1 MLFTVL
7 ISDCLADCH
16 YPRSGPYNTLL
27 KCQVETRLG
36 GDKSSGADRY
46 HISHRRI
53 NRATPSLLLWPG
65 YLSLLLVKM
74 SYRYPHEDDSDENGF
89 GESLQQ
95 SLGAQPHDSSD
106 SDDDVFE
113 PATEV
118 TEDDQDDDENDSD
131 YEDEDDEDE
140 DEDDDDAFHGQWWLL
155 NLFVNSLG

>member
-1 MLFTVL
+1 
-7 ISDCLADCH
+7 
-16 YPRSGPYNTLL
+16 
-27 KCQVETRLG
+27 
-36 GDKSSGADRY
+36 
-46 HISHRRI
+46 
-53 NRATPSLLLWPG
+53 
-65 YLSLLLVKM
+65 M

-95 SLGAQPHDSSD
+95 SSGAQPHDSSD

-140 DEDDDDAFHGQWWLL
+140 DDEDEDAFHGQCRPLGL
-155 NLFVNSLG
+155 RADSLSLTDGICMCRCRDRLHRRSSLRRIRGQRGR